1 MGNILVFV
9 ETKGDA
15 IKNSSFELLSKA
27 NKISKETSSSLH
39 AFIAHGSNDA
49 WTAKLGEYGVGKVYY
64 SSSAGKDYN
73 PETYTNALEAVAK
86 KSGATLVLATS
97 SSVTKDFMPKF
108 SARMDAGM
116 ISECTSLD
124 VVGGKI
130 TTRRPMYSGK
140 CTATAM
146 IDSSS
151 MQIITCRPNIFENA
165 NPNEGVKPETENV
178 DVASSSK
185 VSLKEVI
192 AAKSNKPDL
201 TEAAVVIS
209 AGRSIK
215 TAENFSIMNELA
227 DVLDAAVGASRA
239 AVDAGFAPH
248 SMQIGQTGKTVN
260 PKLYISF
267 GISGAIQHLAGMRT
281 SKVIVAV
288 NSDPEAP
295 IFQKCDYGIVGDM
308 FEIAPLM
315 TAEFKKLLASS

>member
-1 MGNILVFV
+1 MLWVEKSRHVVQCILASAQLQLSLILPAC
-9 ETKGDA
+9 K
-15 IKNSSFELLSKA
+15 SS
-27 NKISKETSSSLH
+27 H
-39 AFIAHGSNDA
+39 A
-49 WTAKLGEYGVGKVYY
+49 
-64 SSSAGKDYN
+64 
-73 PETYTNALEAVAK
+73 
-86 KSGATLVLATS
+86 
-97 SSVTKDFMPKF
+97 
-108 SARMDAGM
+108 
-116 ISECTSLD
+116 
-124 VVGGKI
+124 
-130 TTRRPMYSGK
+130 
-140 CTATAM
+140 
-146 IDSSS
+146 
-151 MQIITCRPNIFENA
+151 RPNIFENA
-165 NPNEGVKPETENV
+165 NPNEGVKPEVENV
-178 DVASSSK
+178 DVPLQQSL
-185 VSLKEVI
+185 LKEII

-308 FEIAPLM
+308 FEVAPLM
-315 TAEFKKLLASS
+315 TAEFKKLLASSNVYIVPKGDSHLWEHVGFFAILNYMTRLDTCLFFS